1 MDEGAPKRPRTAAGA
16 YDSPPSLA
24 QLATS
29 HPDVAELRRAASAQ
43 RPCRL
48 LLAVSQLASAAR
60 VEMTTAVLASRGKD
74 AAVLAR
80 MLLNFSPYSWQ
91 PGGIMQLQ
99 LYLPAT
105 L

>member
-1 MDEGAPKRPRTAAGA
+1 MFPWATLRCRGGPNYDHVILVSPNQISLQTYWAAPGPQG
-16 YDSPPSLA
+16 PS
-24 QLATS
+24 
-29 HPDVAELRRAASAQ
+29 
-43 RPCRL
+43 
-48 LLAVSQLASAAR
+48 
-60 VEMTTAVLASRGKD
+60 
-74 AAVLAR
+74 LAR